1 MHVEENVSMGPFT
14 TFKIGGAARFFT
26 VANTVEDIKEGVQFA
41 KSRKL
46 PFFVLGD
53 GSNLLVGDKGFNG
66 LVIKNQLKG
75 IKIKEEASNFILV
88 AAAGENWDDFVGFTV
103 AQKLYGL
110 ENLSYIPGTV
120 GAAPVQNIGAY
131 GAEIKDSI
139 MEVEV
144 FDSGDGRIK
153 VLSPKQCKFGYR
165 ESIFKKP
172 IGRKYIITKVTFL
185 LSKSGK
191 VNIGYKDL
199 REKFKDR
206 YSQDV
211 SIEEVRNAVIE
222 IRKKKLPDWRVTKTA
237 GSFFKNPFISLAHF
251 EKLKEKYPDLPG
263 FREKNKIK
271 IPLAWILDV
280 ICDLKGFKIG
290 NVGLY
295 EKQPLAVV
303 NFDGATANEME
314 KFAGIIS
321 QKITEKTGIHVEW
334 EVRVLK

>member
-120 GAAPVQNIGAY
+120 
-131 GAEIKDSI
+131 
-139 MEVEV
+139 
-144 FDSGDGRIK
+144 
-153 VLSPKQCKFGYR
+153 
-165 ESIFKKP
+165 
-172 IGRKYIITKVTFL
+172 
-185 LSKSGK
+185 
-191 VNIGYKDL
+191 
-199 REKFKDR
+199 
-206 YSQDV
+206 
-211 SIEEVRNAVIE
+211 
-222 IRKKKLPDWRVTKTA
+222 
-237 GSFFKNPFISLAHF
+237 
-251 EKLKEKYPDLPG
+251 
-263 FREKNKIK
+263 
-271 IPLAWILDV
+271 
-280 ICDLKGFKIG
+280 
-290 NVGLY
+290 
-295 EKQPLAVV
+295 
-303 NFDGATANEME
+303 
-314 KFAGIIS
+314 
-321 QKITEKTGIHVEW
+321 
-334 EVRVLK
+334 